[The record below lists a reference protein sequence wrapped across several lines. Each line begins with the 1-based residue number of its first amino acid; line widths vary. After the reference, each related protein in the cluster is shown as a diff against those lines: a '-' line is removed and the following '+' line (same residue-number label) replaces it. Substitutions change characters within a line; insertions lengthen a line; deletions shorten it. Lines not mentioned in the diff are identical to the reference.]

1 MGHFIYNLLS
11 QMSPQI
17 LWLFIFA
24 ILSGTLMGT
33 AQKFLSGYSPLLVNA
48 VAQAV
53 ASLIFF
59 VLTLMTKSGG
69 SGLHFHWAMGVLAL
83 AFVGLN
89 YGYSALYGQ
98 GVMLAYVPII
108 VTGGMTIL
116 LGLVGYFFF
125 HEPISWRFIIGA
137 LVILAGMGIMVYR

>member
-1 MGHFIYNLLS
+1 
-11 QMSPQI
+11 
-17 LWLFIFA
+17 
-24 ILSGTLMGT
+24 MGT
-33 AQKFLSGYSPLLVNA
+33 AQKFLAGYNPLLVNA

-59 VLTLMTKSGG
+59 ALTLTTKGSDSGFQ
-69 SGLHFHWAMGVLAL
+69 FHWAMILLAL

-137 LVILAGMGIMVYR
+137 LVILVGMGIMIGK

>member
-1 MGHFIYNLLS
+1 
-11 QMSPQI
+11 MSPQLI
-17 LWLFIFA
+17 WLFLFA

-33 AQKFLSGYSPLLVNA
+33 AQKFLAGYSLLLVNA

-53 ASLIFF
+53 ASIIFF
-59 VLTLMTKSGG
+59 VLYMIFKETG
-69 SGLHFHWAMGVLAL
+69 SGFQFHWAMILLAL

-137 LVILAGMGIMVYR
+137 LVILVGMGVMVMR

>member
-1 MGHFIYNLLS
+1 
-11 QMSPQI
+11 
-17 LWLFIFA
+17 
-24 ILSGTLMGT
+24 MGT
-33 AQKFLSGYSPLLVNA
+33 AQKFLAGYSPLLVNA

-53 ASLIFF
+53 ASLMFFFFFLIFKG
-59 VLTLMTKSGG
+59 TG
-69 SGLHFHWAMGVLAL
+69 SGFQFHWAMVVLAL

-137 LVILAGMGIMVYR
+137 LVILAGMGVMVMK